1 MNLLNIY
8 IPIAEVAGVLLI
20 VALLIGVVDRYGRK

>member
-20 VALLIGVVDRYGRK
+20 MGLLIGIIDRWRN

>member
-8 IPIAEVAGVLLI
+8 IPIAEIAGVLLI
-20 VALLIGVVDRYGRK
+20 MGLLIGIIDRWRN

>member
-1 MNLLNIY
+1 MNLLSVY

-20 VALLIGVVDRYGRK
+20 MGLLIGIIDRWRN